1 MKPLFEC
8 YRRLLPTAQLRSQVY
23 WGYSGACFSEE
34 TENFGLVNP
43 TAYGLNRP
51 EGFDKGREYHPSSE
65 YEWDG
70 VLETCRMVLDAV
82 SYDSMDIS
90 RYIPLIESSL
100 NFFDVYYRG
109 TAARRGYSDLD
120 GKGKLVLYPA
130 SAGATYKMAYNP
142 SSTIAALCSVL
153 EAYGRKPDML
163 ARIPSIPLRTE
174 EGKER
179 ILPAEVWERTGEA
192 GTPQLLPVF
201 PWRIY
206 GVGREGLETAR
217 NTYLFDRDVQKCRA
231 QTGEKL
237 DNVWAACLGLTEQA
251 SELTLKRL
259 SDGPYRFPAFRQTND
274 AWTPDLNEGNA
285 GMMGMQEML
294 LQEVNGKILLFRHG
308 LADGMCTSDCM
319 LRGRPPWKRN
329 GEGKTGEADGDSQRA
344 GKRCDKLFVKQHKNE
359 RRMAYCHPPPKAL
372 YSLTMV
378 ICLSLTAL
386 LKPICASK

>member
-142 SSTIAALCSVL
+142 SSTIAALRSVL

-163 ARIPSIPLRTE
+163 ARIPSIPCGRR
-174 EGKER
+174 KER
-179 ILPAEVWERTGEA
+179 E
-192 GTPQLLPVF
+192 
-201 PWRIY
+201 
-206 GVGREGLETAR
+206 
-217 NTYLFDRDVQKCRA
+217 
-231 QTGEKL
+231 
-237 DNVWAACLGLTEQA
+237 
-251 SELTLKRL
+251 
-259 SDGPYRFPAFRQTND
+259 
-274 AWTPDLNEGNA
+274 
-285 GMMGMQEML
+285 
-294 LQEVNGKILLFRHG
+294 
-308 LADGMCTSDCM
+308 
-319 LRGRPPWKRN
+319 
-329 GEGKTGEADGDSQRA
+329 DSS
-344 GKRCDKLFVKQHKNE
+344 G
-359 RRMAYCHPPPKAL
+359 
-372 YSLTMV
+372 
-378 ICLSLTAL
+378 
-386 LKPICASK
+386 

>member
-130 SAGATYKMAYNP
+130 SAGQP
-142 SSTIAALCSVL
+142 IRWHIIRRRPLLHSV
-153 EAYGRKPDML
+153 RC
-163 ARIPSIPLRTE
+163 
-174 EGKER
+174 
-179 ILPAEVWERTGEA
+179 
-192 GTPQLLPVF
+192 
-201 PWRIY
+201 WRP
-206 GVGREGLETAR
+206 T
-217 NTYLFDRDVQKCRA
+217 DV
-231 QTGEKL
+231 
-237 DNVWAACLGLTEQA
+237 N
-251 SELTLKRL
+251 
-259 SDGPYRFPAFRQTND
+259 
-274 AWTPDLNEGNA
+274 
-285 GMMGMQEML
+285 
-294 LQEVNGKILLFRHG
+294 
-308 LADGMCTSDCM
+308 
-319 LRGRPPWKRN
+319 
-329 GEGKTGEADGDSQRA
+329 
-344 GKRCDKLFVKQHKNE
+344 
-359 RRMAYCHPPPKAL
+359 
-372 YSLTMV
+372 
-378 ICLSLTAL
+378 
-386 LKPICASK
+386 PICWRVFLPFLC